1 MLEELKEQVFKANLE
16 LVKKGIVI
24 YTWGNASGINRD
36 KGIFAIKPSGIPYE
50 HMCADDM
57 VLVDLEGN
65 VVEGKW
71 NPSSD
76 TQTHLALYRY
86 FTQIGG
92 IVHTHST
99 NAVAFAQAGMAIP
112 ALGTTHADNFYG
124 DIPCTRALSKEEV
137 SSDYEFNTGAVI
149 CETLGNRNPLDVPGI
164 LVKNHGPFAWGENAD
179 NAVHNAV
186 VMEAVAEMAIKTLS
200 LNHSAEMASYILNKH
215 YFRKHG
221 KNAYY
226 GQSKIE

>member
-149 CETLGNRNPLDVPGI
+149 CETLDNRNPLDVPGI

-221 KNAYY
+221 KDAYY